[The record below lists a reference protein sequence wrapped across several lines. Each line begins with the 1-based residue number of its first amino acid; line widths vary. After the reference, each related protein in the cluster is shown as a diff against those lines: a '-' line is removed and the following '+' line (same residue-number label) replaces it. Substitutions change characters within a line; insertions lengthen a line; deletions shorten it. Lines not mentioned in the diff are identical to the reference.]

1 MSDPDL
7 EELRQ
12 QTQRTDR
19 LAESA
24 GGDDGTDDL
33 VEDLVDALAA
43 IDSGE
48 QAKTFAARDESVTA
62 LLTTLA
68 DREDD
73 LEAVGTSLQGAL
85 GRDVDRDALDRSE
98 IVRLA
103 VRLGLRE
110 AAPEYLDLLADASAE
125 YARRNF

>member
-1 MSDPDL
+1 VSDPDL

-19 LAESA
+19 LDQSTTV
-24 GGDDGTDDL
+24 DDDDI

-43 IDSGE
+43 IESGE

-62 LLTTLA
+62 LLTMLA
-68 DREDD
+68 DREDELAD
-73 LEAVGTSLQGAL
+73 VGTSLQEAL
-85 GRDVDRDALDRSE
+85 GRDVDPEALDRSE
-98 IVRLA
+98 LVRLA

-110 AAPEYLDLLADASAE
+110 AAPEYLELLADASAE
-125 YARRNF
+125 HARRNV